1 MLLSEISG
9 RTVMSAAEATTLGVV
24 DGLVLAPGRGR
35 VAALRLRRTGGSAN
49 LLPWSGIRA
58 VGEDAVMAADRDA
71 LRRPDGE
78 LKPLAEAS
86 EDLVGKRLL
95 TDAGTDEGQLADIDF
110 SADSGVVLAL
120 RTDSGQYPG
129 TALVGIG
136 SYAAVLRV
144 P

>member
-1 MLLSEISG
+1 MLFSEISG

-24 DGLVLAPGRGR
+24 DGLVLAPDRAR
-35 VAALRLRRTGGSAN
+35 VAALRLRKTGGSAN

-58 VGEDAVMAADRDA
+58 VGEDAVMATDRDA

-95 TDAGTDEGQLADIDF
+95 TEAGTDVGQLVDIDF
-110 SADSGVVLAL
+110 AADSGAVLTL
-120 RTDSGQYPG
+120 RTADDQYPG
-129 TALVGIG
+129 TALVSIG